1 MTSTALNIH
10 TAVDLVEAAILGNDH
25 ALMQNGLCM
34 LTECMAEAL
43 ATRQFH
49 LIEIANGR
57 LRDNFKKLEILS
69 RVKIGQFSE
78 HSLALLLE
86 YTAPKPNLIWNVG
99 IKDMSGSL
107 IRLLLDNFDRFWP
120 KDFRSQSQLI
130 QQLAAPEV
138 QDLKAVVFER
148 YLSHALRVG
157 RADYEFSP
165 LGGLDSI
172 WNQKKS
178 EYDRGK
184 LSQPILDVMCRNK
197 DAVIEHVIRD
207 KEHIIAQ
214 VIQGKRSAK
223 YAESETSLSF
233 SVVQQL
239 HAAGFIELP
248 ALMYPAILG
257 TGHDPRQFTL
267 AEKIG
272 VVIEK
277 SLVSVALS
285 LTDKDHYSL
294 PALAYV
300 LESPSYSVKE
310 LSYLMIKDKPGLRD
324 DRKQVLDTLLKS
336 VGPAIK
342 AVYEKSGR
350 HQDAL
355 VHDKTHVLLKWLSTL
370 KRDTSA
376 AKLMIINTK
385 KLPQDILHVFPH
397 MMEEKLAKDI
407 GL

>member
-1 MTSTALNIH
+1 MTSTAINIH

-69 RVKIGQFSE
+69 RVKIGQLSE

-120 KDFRSQSQLI
+120 NDFRSQSQLI

-197 DAVIEHVIRD
+197 DAVIVHVIRD
-207 KEHIIAQ
+207 REH
-214 VIQGKRSAK
+214 VIELAAQGKRTPQSP
-223 YAESETSLSF
+223 YSETSLSF
-233 SVVQQL
+233 PVVQQL
-239 HAAGFIELP
+239 YAAGFTDLP
-248 ALMYPAILG
+248 VLMLPAILG
-257 TGHDPRQFTL
+257 TQHDPRQFAL
-267 AEKIG
+267 AERMG

-277 SLVSVALS
+277 SLVKDALS
-285 LTDKDHYSL
+285 LTFKDHFNL
-294 PALAYV
+294 QALVYA
-300 LESPSYSVKE
+300 LESPSFSVKE
-310 LSYLMIKDKPGLRD
+310 LAALMIQDKPGLRD
-324 DRKQVLDTLLKS
+324 ERREVMGNQLKNI
-336 VGPAIK
+336 GPAIK

-397 MMEEKLAKDI
+397 MMEERLAKDI